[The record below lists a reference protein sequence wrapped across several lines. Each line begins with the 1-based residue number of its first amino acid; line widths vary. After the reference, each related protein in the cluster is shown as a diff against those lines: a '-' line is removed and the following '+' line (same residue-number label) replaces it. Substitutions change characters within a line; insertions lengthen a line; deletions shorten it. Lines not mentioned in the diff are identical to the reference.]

1 MSEANKK
8 QAIKS
13 YLFMEVMD
21 KQLCVIV
28 EKYSYTKHQLV

>member
-8 QAIKS
+8 QAMKS

-21 KQLCVIV
+21 MELSVSV
-28 EKYSYTKHQLV
+28 EKYHTQNIN